1 MWSVGSWLEIGSGVS
16 LVKLEHNVGSFFLNC
31 GQIVVMPVPV
41 RCPRGKQR
49 RGRDQKAHFAAAHLS
64 IVGRLRW
71 ESDLGC
77 CDAGQ

>member
-1 MWSVGSWLEIGSGVS
+1 MFWFSLILRVWSVGSWLEIGSGVS

-49 RGRDQKAHFAAAHLS
+49 RGRDQKAHFAAAHLNCRE
-64 IVGRLRW
+64 IEVGV
-71 ESDLGC
+71 
-77 CDAGQ
+77 